1 LRTTGSYLR
10 KLIFSVCVARVLLGH
25 VEEAG
30 VGGADELDLDGCRL
44 GHRVL
49 AALAGNSLAALAGA
63 WIAETINIRAMTL
76 LTAMALLFAGA
87 SGLIRRRP
95 PKAQPPKRLLLPAA
109 FILLLAAELGDRTQ
123 FLTFALA
130 GRFDSA
136 PLAAAGATLG
146 MVAGCMPAVLLGD
159 RFATSV
165 PVRAIRYG
173 VAALFLIAGFI
184 TAVNALQLT

>member
-1 LRTTGSYLR
+1 MDALLTAFVAAFLAAWGDKAQLVAAMLAATTR
-10 KLIFSVCVARVLLGH
+10 RPVAVA
-25 VEEAG
+25 AG
-30 VGGADELDLDGCRL
+30 LA
-44 GHRVL
+44 L
-49 AALAGNSLAALAGA
+49 AALAGNIVAAIAGA
-63 WIAETINIRAMTL
+63 YVAESVNIRAMTL

-95 PKAQPPKRLLLPAA
+95 PKAQAPRRLLLPSA
-109 FILLLAAELGDRTQ
+109 FILLLAAEMGDRTQ

-146 MVAGCMPAVLLGD
+146 MVAGCLPAVLLGD
-159 RFATSV
+159 KFATAV
-165 PVRAIRYG
+165 PVRGIRYG
-173 VAALFLIAGFI
+173 VAALFLVAGFV